1 MVTVMRGGEEVKIS
15 KRAGSYLTLRDL
27 IDEVGCDATRFF
39 LAARKAD
46 SQLTFDIDLARSQS
60 ADNPVYYIQYA
71 HARVCSIFR
80 KLKSENLSWDKEQA
94 QASLS
99 KLELESEK
107 EIMVKIGRFPEVV
120 NLAASNHEPHV
131 IANYLRDLA
140 GDFHAWYNNEKT
152 LVEDT
157 ELRNARLALA
167 EAVRIVINNGLDL
180 LGVSAPAEM

>member
-39 LAARKAD
+39 LAGRKAD

-71 HARVCSIFR
+71 HARVCSIFC

-99 KLELESEK
+99 KLELESGE
-107 EIMVKIGRFPEVV
+107 EIMVKIEIGR
-120 NLAASNHEPHV
+120 ASCRE
-131 IANYLRDLA
+131 R
-140 GDFHAWYNNEKT
+140 G
-152 LVEDT
+152 
-157 ELRNARLALA
+157 
-167 EAVRIVINNGLDL
+167 
-180 LGVSAPAEM
+180 

>member
-107 EIMVKIGRFPEVV
+107 EIRSEEHTSE
-120 NLAASNHEPHV
+120 LQSRPHLV
-131 IANYLRDLA
+131 CRLLLEKKKKKKKKKKIANK
-140 GDFHAWYNNEKT
+140 E
-152 LVEDT
+152 
-157 ELRNARLALA
+157 
-167 EAVRIVINNGLDL
+167 
-180 LGVSAPAEM
+180 